1 MHNDSC
7 MVQKTTGRRKKV
19 LRLRQLRRAR
29 EMTQTALGRR
39 VGLNKATISM
49 IESGARK
56 PSLDK
61 ARALAAEFGVSV
73 EDAFS
78 HVEVAS

>member
-1 MHNDSC
+1 M
-7 MVQKTTGRRKKV
+7 RKKRKV

-29 EMTQTALGRR
+29 EMTQAALGER
-39 VGLNKATISM
+39 VGLDSSTISQ
-49 IESGARK
+49 IESGDRQ

-61 ARALAAEFGVSV
+61 ARQLAAEFGVSV

-78 HVEVAS
+78 YVEVAS

>member
-1 MHNDSC
+1 M
-7 MVQKTTGRRKKV
+7 RKKRTGKRTV

-29 EMTQTALGRR
+29 EMSQAALGAR
-39 VGLNKATISM
+39 VGLDKAM
-49 IESGARK
+49 ICQIENGERE
-56 PSLDK
+56 PSLKK

-78 HVEVAS
+78 QVEIPT